1 MLLTLHEARQ
11 VIKVVVS
18 SAEETKV
25 TYSVLLKST
34 GSWLGSIEINISE
47 SGEQASFTGQNWIYN
62 AVNEDGE
69 LVMRYPMRFDQYSSS
84 NVEYLDLDRQSAVN
98 QATLDALHYF
108 WQSRVW
114 QFPNYNPLTF
124 K

>member
-11 VIKVVVS
+11 VIKVTVS
-18 SAEETKV
+18 SVEPTTVKYAV
-25 TYSVLLKST
+25 VLKTT
-34 GSWLGSIEINISE
+34 GSWLGEIVVEIRPD
-47 SGEQASFTGQNWIYN
+47 GEQAMFTGQNWIYN
-62 AVNEDGE
+62 TINENGE
-69 LVMRYPMRFDQYSSS
+69 LCMRYPMRFDQFNTLST
-84 NVEYLDLDRQSAVN
+84 EYIDLDRQSAVS

-114 QFPNYNPLTF
+114 QFPNYSPLTF